1 MTQLTFDNHPTHLK
15 GVLDTVLRA
24 VDAGD
29 ALVRHWPTSEEVA
42 AALRGGVLVA
52 AGKASL
58 PMVRA
63 AVDRLGVR
71 PSVGVMLMPAG
82 SKPPPSL
89 NAAGLRI
96 FEVDHPLPTQRNLI
110 AGRAMGD
117 AARLA
122 SSRKLPLLVLLS
134 GGASAHMTVPDRG
147 LTLSD
152 VRTVTDLLLKSG
164 ASIEEINTVR
174 QCCET
179 LKAGGLARLAAP
191 TKVYA
196 FILSD
201 VLGGAEGPDPIGLIA
216 SGPTANVTRSPSH
229 ALRVLEERGL
239 MEAAPNIAIHLR
251 AMIKSAPVIPVIPAV
266 TNAINTVIGSNVM
279 AVMAAREH
287 LEAMGFGIVE
297 TRFSVEGDAATRG
310 REMAELMMRH
320 AGGGGAKPVA
330 AVWGGETTVRVT
342 TPGSG
347 GAFGGRNQQGALAA
361 AIALRGKP
369 GVSVMCFATDGVDGN
384 TPPLK
389 PVHAG
394 AIVTGET
401 VGIAARAGME
411 AAAALTGHDSYRFA
425 VAGEA
430 AVKTGPTGTN
440 VNDVWV
446 GLAYPG

>member
-1 MTQLTFDNHPTHLK
+1 MTQPTFSNHQAHFK
-15 GVLDTVLRA
+15 GVIEAVLRA

-29 ALVRHWPTSEEVA
+29 ALVRHWPASDEVA

-71 PSVGVMLMPAG
+71 PSLGVMLIPAG

-89 NAAGLRI
+89 NAAGLRL

-110 AGRAMGD
+110 AARAVGD

-152 VRTVTDLLLKSG
+152 VRTITDLLLKSG
-164 ASIEEINTVR
+164 ATVEEINCVR

-179 LKAGGLARLAAP
+179 LKAGGLARMAAP
-191 TKVYA
+191 TPVHA

-201 VLGGAEGPDPIGLIA
+201 VLGSGSDPDPIGVIA
-216 SGPTANVTRSPSH
+216 SGPTADVVRTPAD
-229 ALRVLEERGL
+229 ALRVLESRGL
-239 MEAAPNIAIHLR
+239 LDALPSIAIHLR
-251 AMIKSAPVIPVIPAV
+251 ALIKAPTVIAPV

-287 LEAMGFGIVE
+287 LESAGFTIVE
-297 TRFSVEGDAATRG
+297 TRFGVEGDAAMRG
-310 REMAELMMRH
+310 REMAELMAKH
-320 AGGGGAKPVA
+320 AGTGKPVA

-342 TPGSG
+342 TPG
-347 GAFGGRNQQGALAA
+347 AYGGRNQQGALAA

-369 GVSVMCFATDGVDGN
+369 GVGVMCFATDGVDGN
-384 TPPLK
+384 TPPVK

-401 VGIAARAGME
+401 AGIAERAGVE
-411 AAAALTGHDSYRFA
+411 AAAALASHDSYRFA

-430 AVKTGPTGTN
+430 AVKTGATGTN

-446 GLAYPG
+446 GLAYPT

>member
-1 MTQLTFDNHPTHLK
+1 MTQLTFDNHKAHLK
-15 GVLDTVLRA
+15 GVLEAVLHA

-29 ALVRHWPTSEEVA
+29 ALVRHWPASEEIA

-71 PSVGVMLMPAG
+71 PSVGVMLVPAG
-82 SKPPPSL
+82 SKAPPSL

-110 AGRAMGD
+110 AARAMGD

-191 TKVYA
+191 TPVRA

-201 VLGGAEGPDPIGLIA
+201 VLGGAEDTDPIGLIA
-216 SGPTANVTRSPSH
+216 SGPTADVVRSPAH
-229 ALRVLEERGL
+229 ALRVLEARGL
-239 MEAAPNIAIHLR
+239 IDAAPNIAIHLS
-251 AMIKSAPVIPVIPAV
+251 ALVKSAPMVPAV
-266 TNAINTVIGSNVM
+266 ANAINTVIGSNVL
-279 AVMAAREH
+279 AVMAAREA
-287 LEAMGFGIVE
+287 LEGMGFGIVE
-297 TRFSVEGDAATRG
+297 TRFSVEGDAAARG

-320 AGGGGAKPVA
+320 VSGSKPAA

-361 AIALRGKP
+361 AITLRGKP

-384 TPPLK
+384 TPPVK

-401 VGIAARAGME
+401 AAIAARAGVE
-411 AAAALTGHDSYRFA
+411 AAAALAGFDSYRFA
-425 VAGEA
+425 AAGEA
-430 AVKTGPTGTN
+430 AIKTGPTGTN
-440 VNDVWV
+440 VNDIWV
-446 GLAYPG
+446 GLAWPSHP